1 MLYAYGISQLCAVIM
16 LCAICCALDA
26 RRSTLDAL
34 RSTLDALR
42 LIQRKQ
48 GYEPKED
55 PMSGMEKLNR

>member
-34 RSTLDALR
+34 R